1 MTSGIYPWTMPQKFT
16 FLIFPLRFL
25 LYINIVKKTFKDPQL
40 FSLGTIGCISNI
52 LEHFDLSDVSECFL
66 EAPVGMCSAH

>member
-1 MTSGIYPWTMPQKFT
+1 MDNASKIYIPHISLT
-16 FLIFPLRFL
+16 FLT
-25 LYINIVKKTFKDPQL
+25 LYKHSKKTFKDPQL

-52 LEHFDLSDVSECFL
+52 LEHFDLSGISEFFL